1 MGEPVAHGCG
11 IGLAWAHDAPGSDS
25 RVRVAGHAGG
35 APGVSTWVDLY
46 PDLGYVPSFSPTM
59 TTVAELVNQRL
70 RWELTGH
77 SLPQRVH
84 VDAGALDDLAGQYKA
99 PPQSGPGMVIMAVGQ
114 SGPPPAPPITV
125 RAAGD
130 ALEVDLGP
138 MGGTHKF
145 SAAFCHRFFDDD
157 APGTRLTFA
166 KDESGRVISL
176 SAEGSNL
183 RIARAPR
190 RP

>member
-1 MGEPVAHGCG
+1 
-11 IGLAWAHDAPGSDS
+11 
-25 RVRVAGHAGG
+25 
-35 APGVSTWVDLY
+35 
-46 PDLGYVPSFSPTM
+46 
-59 TTVAELVNQRL
+59 
-70 RWELTGH
+70 
-77 SLPQRVH
+77 
-84 VDAGALDDLAGQYKA
+84 VDAAALDDLAGQYKA
-99 PPQSGPGMVIMAVGQ
+99 PPQREQGMVIMAAGQ

-125 RAAGD
+125 TAAGD

-145 SAAFCHRFFDDD
+145 LPLSATDFFDDD

-190 RP
+190 LP